1 MAYSVAF
8 TPEAEEDVVRLA
20 QQEPPLASFILDHVE
35 RLAESPTTLSTRDG
49 YPYRPDQ
56 RYAFWGE
63 GDHARTH
70 VHVFFQYGQDEQ
82 TLWITAIGVVRY

>member
-1 MAYSVAF
+1 MPYGVAF

-20 QQEPPLASFILDHVE
+20 QEHPELASFVLDQIE
-35 RLAESPTTLSTRDG
+35 RLAQSPTTLSTAEG
-49 YPYRPDQ
+49 FPYHPHQ

-63 GDHARTH
+63 GPDERAH

-82 TLWITAIGVVRY
+82 TLWITGVGVVRH